1 MKLTKSS
8 LIHLGLDHLIAG
20 TSLKVPVFLSKKVA
34 LLFDDDTHI
43 IAFMACRYLNDFRI
57 YRRVMIVL
65 NQLVNYY
72 QKPVVLYCV
81 SYRSFITQEK
91 VYQVFKKHPK
101 LM

>member
-43 IAFMACRYLNDFRI
+43 IAFMACRI

>member
-8 LIHLGLDHLIAG
+8 LIRLGLGHLLVG
-20 TSLKVPVFLSKKVA
+20 TYIKVPAFFSKKVD
-34 LLFDDDTHI
+34 LLFLDEVQV
-43 IAFMACRYLNDFRI
+43 IAFVACRYLNDFRV
-57 YRRVMIVL
+57 YQRVMIVL
-65 NQLVNYY
+65 NQLVDYY

-101 LM
+101 MM